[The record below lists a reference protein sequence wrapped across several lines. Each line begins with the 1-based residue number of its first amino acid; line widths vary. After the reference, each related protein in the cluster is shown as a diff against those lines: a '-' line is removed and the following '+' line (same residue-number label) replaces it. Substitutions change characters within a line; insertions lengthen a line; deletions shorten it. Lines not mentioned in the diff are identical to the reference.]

1 MTETVSAEATVRYR
15 NPTTAFDADGHLLL
29 RRCPPC
35 ECWYP
40 SWLDFCSADLN
51 HELVWRRASGAG
63 RLFSWV
69 TYHKA
74 YDLPRSLP
82 VPYTVGLVV
91 LAEGPRVVGRMVT
104 AEPLTRDL
112 PVTLVPDREDG
123 HVYPAWRSA

>member
-1 MTETVSAEATVRYR
+1 MTDTVSTEPIVHHR

-29 RRCPPC
+29 RHCPPC
-35 ECWYP
+35 DRWYA
-40 SWLDFCSADLN
+40 SWLDFCSADLH

-91 LAEGPRVVGRMVT
+91 LAEGPRVVGRMPDPE
-104 AEPLTRDL
+104 ALARDL
-112 PVTLVPDREDG
+112 PVTLVPDHEDG
-123 HVYPAWRSA
+123 HVYPAWRPA